1 MVSSTFQPWNFRIRY
16 IQLKLIVR
24 ENFIKGK
31 FYQLKK
37 KITKKNKNKKKQ
49 KTTWLYNFKIN
60 DNNAI
65 STFC

>member
-1 MVSSTFQPWNFRIRY
+1 MVSSTFQPWNFKIRHT
-16 IQLKLIVR
+16 QLKLIAT

-31 FYQLKK
+31 FYQLN
-37 KITKKNKNKKKQ
+37 NKQTNKQ
-49 KTTWLYNFKIN
+49 TNKTTWLYNFKIN

>member
-37 KITKKNKNKKKQ
+37 KNNKKKQKQ
-49 KTTWLYNFKIN
+49 KTTWLHNFKIN